1 MLWTTRVIQ
10 YQVGR
15 GCESIGRISGSLCLL
30 LTVLDVLVEHHL
42 LPVMAAGVASILL
55 TAVFAYALLKLTVYK
70 DLETKS
76 S

>member
-1 MLWTTRVIQ
+1 MDDASHPVSGWSRLRK
-10 YQVGR
+10 YR
-15 GCESIGRISGSLCLL
+15 ARLGSLCLL